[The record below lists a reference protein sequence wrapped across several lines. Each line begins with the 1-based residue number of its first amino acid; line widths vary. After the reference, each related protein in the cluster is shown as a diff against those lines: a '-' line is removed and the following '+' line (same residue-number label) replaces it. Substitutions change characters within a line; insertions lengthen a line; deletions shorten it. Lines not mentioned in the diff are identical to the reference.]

1 MPMHFLSNKFLFRYY
16 DRVMDERKVK
26 DEWMSQDEDE
36 DEDVPIT
43 ERERPLE
50 GLTSEFD
57 LALFREAQAQ
67 ASEVGHLDFFFFFSI
82 VSDLPFIE

>member
-1 MPMHFLSNKFLFRYY
+1 MFRYY

-67 ASEVGHLDFFFFFSI
+67 ASEVGHLDF
-82 VSDLPFIE
+82 LNFIFLFYFQL

>member
-1 MPMHFLSNKFLFRYY
+1 
-16 DRVMDERKVK
+16 MDERKVK

-36 DEDVPIT
+36 EDDVPIT

-67 ASEVGHLDFFFFFSI
+67 ASEVSCLSI
-82 VSDLPFIE
+82 WVQKS